1 MLRNKYLYIN
11 YMKYLIYRIT
21 INGNIYI
28 GSTVN
33 LQKRL
38 YTHKAKYDAFCN
50 GSCKRKI
57 YEIIYLNGGW
67 NCCQIELIEEYE
79 CETNIEARIKEEYWK
94 RFYNA
99 NMNTKKAFESEDE
112 FKIRVKTNNTRR
124 NPINNPKRDQT
135 TVFCNCGGH
144 YLTFNKNTH
153 LKSKKHL
160 MYLQTNEGATDCES
174 E

>member
-67 NCCQIELIEEYE
+67 FNIDYGIIEEYF
-79 CETNIEARIKEEYWK
+79 CDRPIEARIREEYWR

-112 FKIRVKTNNTRR
+112 LKDRVKENNTRR

-160 MYLQTNEGATDCES
+160 MYLQANEGTTDCES